1 MVLAAQSQLEQ
12 EMQEQQAQG
21 GLLHGEQM
29 AEFSRL
35 EAQANA
41 KTSKT
46 KTALDGMAIP
56 HQASTCSAAC
66 VLFYNPHVAGVCC
79 MAQHEVMQL
88 ASAGVQHPMQVATY
102 VQLTS

>member
-41 KTSKT
+41 KTSRT
-46 KTALDGMAIP
+46 KTALDTLATTQ
-56 HQASTCSAAC
+56 QASSCSVVCAQC
-66 VLFYNPHVAGVCC
+66 QRQYVAGVPRVPVHK
-79 MAQHEVMQL
+79 ALQL
-88 ASAGVQHPMQVATY
+88 AVVGICQGKCRGHSRQ
-102 VQLTS
+102 

>member
-1 MVLAAQSQLEQ
+1 MMLAAQSQLEQ

-41 KTSKT
+41 KTSRT
-46 KTALDGMAIP
+46 KTALDTLATTQ
-56 HQASTCSAAC
+56 QASSCCAMPQLHATATVQVFAA
-66 VLFYNPHVAGVCC
+66 L
-79 MAQHEVMQL
+79 
-88 ASAGVQHPMQVATY
+88 PMQEARCLLL
-102 VQLTS
+102 QACSTSTNA

>member
-56 HQASTCSAAC
+56 HQASTLQRCMCAILQSA
-66 VLFYNPHVAGVCC
+66 CC
-79 MAQHEVMQL
+79 RCLLHG
-88 ASAGVQHPMQVATY
+88 SA
-102 VQLTS
+102 